1 MDESFEE
8 EENVF
13 EQTTSAA
20 LHHVED
26 VNETAAA
33 DNNVGVPDE
42 VDEHD
47 DEGPGSSVSSISKL
61 LGAYLICSTSTKI
74 PLYMFFIAL
83 FRSFRCRFSTV
94 AFERNTG

>member
-8 EENVF
+8 EEDVF

-20 LHHVED
+20 PHHVED
-26 VNETAAA
+26 VNEAGAA
-33 DNNVGVPDE
+33 DNNAGVSDE

-47 DEGPGSSVSSISKL
+47 NEGPGSSVSSISKL
-61 LGAYLICSTSTKI
+61 YWDHYIICSPSTEI

-83 FRSFRCRFSTV
+83 FRSFR
-94 AFERNTG
+94 